1 MARTVTVLPPTIS
14 RETSAPIGSK
24 AKRKVAAY
32 ARVST
37 DHEEQQSS
45 YEAQVD
51 YYTKYIQGRDDWEF
65 AGIYSD
71 EGITGTCMAKREGFT
86 RMVDDA
92 LAGGI
97 DLILTKSV
105 SRFARN
111 TVDSLTTIRKLKE
124 HGTEVYF
131 EKESIWTFDA
141 KGEMLLT
148 ILSSLSQ
155 EESRSISENVKWGL
169 RKRMADGKFSMPYK
183 KFLGYEKGEDG
194 LMVVN
199 EEQAKVVEQIY
210 GLFIAGLSPVAIA
223 KKLTEAGAPSPTGKD
238 KWYEGTVR
246 SILKNE
252 KYKGCALLQKTYT
265 PDFLTKKAVANDGT
279 VPQYFVEDSHPAII
293 DPAQFA
299 LVQDIFAERSRDPKH
314 SGATIFS
321 GKIRCGC
328 CGGWYGSKVWHSN
341 DKYRRVIW
349 QCNSKFKDK
358 TRCKTPHMTE
368 DEVKAAFIRLVNKLS
383 TDREFYITE
392 LTAIKNR
399 LGDTTAMEKERRILD
414 EQLGID
420 AKAVNDLIA
429 QNARVAQNQTEY
441 KERYDALVS
450 RYEETERR
458 RDEVADRI
466 NQIMVRR
473 RKLERFIET
482 VDGLPELYTE
492 FDVGQWAALVDSMTV
507 HAKDRITF
515 TLTCGM
521 EIEA

>member
-1 MARTVTVLPPTIS
+1 MCSSGFRFQYPRHLVGGGAGGVFL
-14 RETSAPIGSK
+14 EK
-24 AKRKVAAY
+24 AGHDKNGIPHADFRHAVAA
-32 ARVST
+32 
-37 DHEEQQSS
+37 
-45 YEAQVD
+45 
-51 YYTKYIQGRDDWEF
+51 
-65 AGIYSD
+65 
-71 EGITGTCMAKREGFT
+71 
-86 RMVDDA
+86 
-92 LAGGI
+92 AGG
-97 DLILTKSV
+97 T
-105 SRFARN
+105 A
-111 TVDSLTTIRKLKE
+111 
-124 HGTEVYF
+124 
-131 EKESIWTFDA
+131 
-141 KGEMLLT
+141 
-148 ILSSLSQ
+148 Q
-155 EESRSISENVKWGL
+155 RSGN
-169 RKRMADGKFSMPYK
+169 
-183 KFLGYEKGEDG
+183 
-194 LMVVN
+194 
-199 EEQAKVVEQIY
+199 
-210 GLFIAGLSPVAIA
+210 
-223 KKLTEAGAPSPTGKD
+223 
-238 KWYEGTVR
+238 
-246 SILKNE
+246 
-252 KYKGCALLQKTYT
+252 
-265 PDFLTKKAVANDGT
+265 
-279 VPQYFVEDSHPAII
+279 
-293 DPAQFA
+293 
-299 LVQDIFAERSRDPKH
+299 
-314 SGATIFS
+314 
-321 GKIRCGC
+321 
-328 CGGWYGSKVWHSN
+328 SN